1 MLYNAM
7 KNTVPKKRYRRKNM
21 SPVGASFT
29 VAVLVIALMMSLAST
44 LSFTSAQAQVLDR
57 DLPITIEIPDPDLP
71 DPPDVR
77 EPLAFA
83 GVPDSCLD
91 LNQPGVPGSFFDV
104 IACWIAAEEAED
116 N

>member
-1 MLYNAM
+1 M
-7 KNTVPKKRYRRKNM
+7 KHTDAKRRHGRKDI
-21 SPVGASFT
+21 SFIGASST
-29 VAVLVIALMMSLAST
+29 VTMLAIVLMMSLASPF
-44 LSFTSAQAQVLDR
+44 SVTSAQAQVLDR
-57 DLPITIEIPDPDLP
+57 DLPLTIEIPDPDLP

-77 EPLAFA
+77 EPLAYA

-91 LNQPGVPGSFFDV
+91 LHDPSVPGSFFDV